1 MGQPAHMSVML
12 LRICA
17 SAWLSTGLSNLHLW
31 FKVYEGGGFPMSYNA
46 KLLHRA
52 GGNAT
57 TLIDACFEDSQTAF
71 PDDAAAEPFTGIWA
85 PNEPLVS
92 FLAHGLGRAQTWP
105 DMAVTASVYGAAPE
119 ETIGSIFNVSVTMCF
134 GPPSAPS
141 PLPTT
146 LVLPTPSPSPPAP
159 SPLPLQLLSLST
171 PSPSPRSA
179 PSPLP
184 TTLLLPTPS
193 PSPPAPLPLP
203 LQLLSPSTSSPL
215 APLQSLLLPLPMPP
229 SPNPTGMEGWAMGP
243 LETALA
249 TGALLLA
256 CLTFSLGW
264 SKRRRKQ
271 YEKAG
276 VVLEDEHILV
286 E

>member
-159 SPLPLQLLSLST
+159 
-171 PSPSPRSA
+171 
-179 PSPLP
+179 
-184 TTLLLPTPS
+184 
-193 PSPPAPLPLP
+193 LPLP